1 MRMLCCPLL
10 LAVVA
15 MLGFGRLQGEPEKVL
30 SIRDIMQEAH
40 RGCNSNGHNYFRLIN
55 DQLTKVA
62 PDWAVAEQ
70 RSRDLVR
77 MGKMLSQHTPPRGS
91 LDSWRT
97 FTDRY
102 VAEAAITLEAVEQ
115 RDIAAA
121 QKHLR
126 LIANCRDCHVAH
138 K

>member
-1 MRMLCCPLL
+1 MRKRCALVLVALGLL
-10 LAVVA
+10 GSGNLH
-15 MLGFGRLQGEPEKVL
+15 GEPEKAL
-30 SIRDIMQEAH
+30 SIKDIMQEAH
-40 RGCNSNGHNYFRLIN
+40 RGCNSNGHNYFRLIS
-55 DQLTKVA
+55 DQLIKVA

-77 MGKMLSQHTPPRGS
+77 MGKMLSQLPPPRGS

-102 VAEAAITLEAVEQ
+102 MAEAAITLEAVEQ

-126 LIANCRDCHVAH
+126 LIANCRDCHMAH
-138 K
+138 R